1 MYKFVARHY
10 ANINQCAHGCG
21 NFFHFKPV
29 TARVAMAACP
39 AFARGGCA
47 LLVVL
52 AVSCPSSPAL
62 AKNSDIETAG
72 NGLKFALPVAGL
84 VLNIVHDDA
93 EGALQ
98 LGASLLGAFGT
109 SRLLKEIVR
118 EERPDKSDM
127 DSFPSASTASSF
139 AAASSIQ
146 ARYGWSYGLPA
157 YAMAAFVGYSR
168 VAADKHHWHDVAAG
182 AVIGWG
188 IGQLVTSRYQPLPE
202 IQAYAGADGAAL
214 QATWHW

>member
-1 MYKFVARHY
+1 M
-10 ANINQCAHGCG
+10 
-21 NFFHFKPV
+21 
-29 TARVAMAACP
+29 ARVAIAAGP
-39 AFARGGCA
+39 AFTSGGCA
-47 LLVVL
+47 LVVVL
-52 AVSCPSSPAL
+52 AVSCPSSLAL

-72 NGLKFALPVAGL
+72 NGAKFALPVAGL
-84 VLNIVHDDA
+84 ALNLVHKDA
-93 EGALQ
+93 DGALQ
-98 LGASLLGAFGT
+98 LGVSWLGAYGT

-118 EERPDKSDM
+118 EERPDHSGM
-127 DSFPSASTASSF
+127 DSFPSASTASAF

-146 ARYGWSYGLPA
+146 VRYGWDYGLPA

-188 IGQLVTSRYQPLPE
+188 IGQLVTNPYQRLPE
-202 IQAYAGADGAAL
+202 IQAYAGAEGAAL

>member
-1 MYKFVARHY
+1 MSFVARY
-10 ANINQCAHGCG
+10 FANINQVGHSYRI
-21 NFFHFKPV
+21 FFYFRPIM
-29 TARVAMAACP
+29 ARVAMAAGP
-39 AFARGGCA
+39 AFARGGYA
-47 LLVVL
+47 LVVAL
-52 AVSCPSSPAL
+52 AVSWPSSAAL

-72 NGLKFALPVAGL
+72 NAAKFALPVAGL

-98 LGASLLGAFGT
+98 LGASLLGAYGT

-118 EERPDKSDM
+118 EERPDKSGM

-146 ARYGWSYGLPA
+146 ARYGWNYGLPA
-157 YAMAAFVGYSR
+157 YAVAAFVGYSR

-182 AVIGWG
+182 AALGWVV
-188 IGQLVTSRYQPLPE
+188 GQLVTSSYRPLPE
-202 IQAYAGADGAAL
+202 IQAYAGAEGAAL